1 MLQERSN
8 KAQMILNVVR
18 KKRSE
23 LVKGMERLCDAYITL
38 AYMDA
43 SRHKTEK
50 SERPP
55 VVPAGS
61 GSHLTRKARKKSIKA
76 VENVEFAG
84 LLCGAEL
91 LASLLNSRGDSH
103 PCRPAHHADQRSG
116 RGCHPHPGAEGAD
129 QKIGFPRFYQLFPSG
144 TDELN
149 NHT

>member
-43 SRHKTEK
+43 SRHKSEK

-55 VVPAGS
+55 V
-61 GSHLTRKARKKSIKA
+61 A
-76 VENVEFAG
+76 V
-84 LLCGAEL
+84 
-91 LASLLNSRGDSH
+91 
-103 PCRPAHHADQRSG
+103 
-116 RGCHPHPGAEGAD
+116 
-129 QKIGFPRFYQLFPSG
+129 I
-144 TDELN
+144 
-149 NHT
+149 